1 MSIYGNASGGQATV
15 LQSNNADKLD
25 NKDSTEFAAASDV
38 TKLNNLVGDTAV
50 STQIDTAITAAI
62 PSVTTAD
69 NGKFMTV
76 VNGAWAAEEVP
87 DAEEAS
93 F

>member
-1 MSIYGNASGGQATV
+1 MSIYGNASGGQRSVAMA
-15 LQSNNADKLD
+15 SNADMLD
-25 NKDSTEFAAASDV
+25 GAHGIAFAKASDV

-50 STQIDTAITAAI
+50 SAQIDSAITAAI

-69 NGKFMTV
+69 DGKFMTV

>member
-1 MSIYGNASGGQATV
+1 MAYLKPQSPMKNGDNYIYPLTTIDQVIKADGSRLGGDGQLNIQANDIANIIPVVT
-15 LQSNNADKLD
+15 AD
-25 NKDSTEFAAASDV
+25 
-38 TKLNNLVGDTAV
+38 
-50 STQIDTAITAAI
+50 
-62 PSVTTAD
+62 D